1 MIKDE
6 KTCKIDR
13 FKFSDEAV
21 RMVERSL
28 KQKSTREGA
37 RTLDH

>member
-1 MIKDE
+1 
-6 KTCKIDR
+6 
-13 FKFSDEAV
+13 
-21 RMVERSL
+21 L